1 MLSNGHGTPCPY
13 IPPMLQISTTHTPA
27 TDLGFLLAKNPAR
40 VQKFPLSFGW
50 AHAFYP
56 VADDANCT
64 FALLLEVDPVALVRG
79 KGKESGPLSQYVN
92 DRPYVA
98 SSFLSVAIAQVLRS
112 ALNGVC
118 KELPEL
124 AQSEIPL
131 EIQIEGAPCPEA
143 IARELFE
150 PLGYQVRVEKFA
162 LDARFPAWN
171 EAPFVRLQL
180 QTHKKLSEALA
191 HLYVLLPVMDD
202 EKHYYIGEEEVEK
215 LLKRGAGWLENH
227 PAQNFIVSRYLRR
240 HKRLVFAALE
250 KLSPEIEAESE
261 ATLDAQEEQIEA
273 EVAEKIAPR
282 AAPLHQGRIEAVLEV
297 LKGSG
302 AKRVLDL
309 GCGEGKLLRELL
321 KDKQFE
327 EILGLDASHRALE
340 IASDKLKLERL
351 PEIKRDKIK
360 LLHGALTYRD
370 DRLKGFDAAA
380 LIEVIEH
387 LDAPRLQSFERAV
400 FEFARPDT
408 VVLTTPNA
416 EYNVKWESLPAGK
429 MRHRDH
435 RFEWNRAQFSS
446 WAQKVADDYGYEI
459 EVSELGPPDAEVGAP
474 SQMGVFRRKNGT

>member
-1 MLSNGHGTPCPY
+1 ML
-13 IPPMLQISTTHTPA
+13 LQISTTHWPA

-40 VQKFPLSFGW
+40 VQKFPLSFGA

-56 VADDANCT
+56 VANEENCT

-98 SSFLSVAIAQVLRS
+98 SSFSSVAIAQVLRS

-118 KELPEL
+118 KERPEL
-124 AQSEIPL
+124 AATEIPL
-131 EIQIEGAPCPEA
+131 QLRLEGVPCSEA
-143 IARELFE
+143 LARQLFE
-150 PLGYQVRVEKFA
+150 PLGYEIEVETFA
-162 LDARFPAWN
+162 LDADFPDWGD
-171 EAPFVRLQL
+171 APFVRLGL
-180 QTHKKLSEALA
+180 RATKKLGEALA
-191 HLYVLLPVMDD
+191 HLYVLLPVLDGD
-202 EKHYYIGEEEVEK
+202 KHYFIAADEVEK

-227 PAQNFIVSRYLRR
+227 PAQGLIVSRYLRHR
-240 HKRLVFAALE
+240 RLISDALE
-250 KLSPEIEAESE
+250 KLAPEIELESE
-261 ATLDAQEEQIEA
+261 NDAQEEKIEA
-273 EVAEKIAPR
+273 VVAER

-297 LKGSG
+297 LKSSG

-309 GCGEGKLLRELL
+309 GCGEGRLLRELL

-340 IASDKLKLERL
+340 MASEKLKLERL
-351 PEIKRDKIK
+351 PELKREKIR
-360 LLHGALTYRD
+360 LIHGALTYRD
-370 DRLKGFDAAA
+370 DRLRGFDAAA

-387 LDAPRLQSFERAV
+387 LDAPRLQAFERAV
-400 FEFARPDT
+400 FEFARPGT

-435 RFEWNRAQFSS
+435 RFEWNRAQFRD
-446 WAQKVADDYGYEI
+446 WAQRVASDYGYEI
-459 EVSELGPPDAEVGAP
+459 EISELGPRDEIVGAP
-474 SQMGVFRRKNGT
+474 SQLGVFRKL

>member
-1 MLSNGHGTPCPY
+1 ML
-13 IPPMLQISTTHTPA
+13 LQLSTTHQPA

-40 VQKFPLSFGW
+40 VQQFPMSFGV
-50 AHAFYP
+50 AHVFYP
-56 VADDANCT
+56 LADDENCT

-98 SSFLSVAIAQVLRS
+98 SSFLSVALASVLRS

-118 KELPEL
+118 KERPEL
-124 AQSEIPL
+124 AAREITL
-131 EIQIEGAPCPEA
+131 HIQIEGAPCREEL
-143 IARELFE
+143 ARNLFE
-150 PLGYQVRVEKFA
+150 PLGYEVEVEKFA
-162 LDARFPAWN
+162 LDARFPDWGD
-171 EAPFVRLQL
+171 APFVRLHL
-180 QTHKKLSEALA
+180 KTLKKLSEALS

-202 EKHYYIGEEEVEK
+202 EKHYYIGDDEVEK
-215 LLKRGAGWLENH
+215 LLKRGGGWLENH
-227 PAQNFIVSRYLRR
+227 PQKGFIVSRYLKRQ
-240 HKRLVFAALE
+240 KRLVFAALE
-250 KLSPEIEAESE
+250 KLAPEVESE
-261 ATLDAQEEQIEA
+261 AELDAQEEQIE
-273 EVAEKIAPR
+273 ENVAEKAV
-282 AAPLHQGRIEAVLEV
+282 PLHQIRIETVFQV
-297 LKGSG
+297 LKSSG

-309 GCGEGKLLRELL
+309 GCGEGRLLRELL

-351 PEIKRDKIK
+351 PELKRARIK

-370 DRLKGFDAAA
+370 DRLKGYDAAA

-387 LDAPRLQSFERAV
+387 LDAPRLASFQRAV
-400 FEFARPDT
+400 FEFARPET

-435 RFEWNRAQFSS
+435 RFEWNRTQFQT
-446 WAQKVADDYGYEI
+446 WAEKLALDYGYEV
-459 EVSELGPPDAEVGAP
+459 EVSDLGPSDEEVGAP
-474 SQMGVFRRKNGT
+474 SQMGVFRRKTNE